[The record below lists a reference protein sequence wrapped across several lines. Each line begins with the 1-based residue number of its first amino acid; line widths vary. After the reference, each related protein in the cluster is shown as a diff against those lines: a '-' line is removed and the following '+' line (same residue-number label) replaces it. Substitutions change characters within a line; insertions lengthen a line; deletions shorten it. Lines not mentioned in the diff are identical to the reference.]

1 VKDFDEKYFVEGKDF
16 GEAKEAP
23 AEAPG
28 EGPNPPL
35 PAPPPFQFIP
45 VVGPVS
51 P

>member
-1 VKDFDEKYFVEGKDF
+1 VKDFAEGKDF
-16 GEAKEAP
+16 KEAKEAP

-28 EGPNPPL
+28 EGPSSPL